1 MSVIDKNKI
10 FFGLLHY
17 VFSEQNNVNWAFKT
31 SLVNFTGINTEVDN
45 QKYKKDDL
53 TNSII
58 EYIYDVKPYHL
69 QFEQYIE
76 KYSSQ
81 QDDVSVDISEKTSI
95 DINIRIDAVTSE
107 IDDIGNMS
115 DIEYMDTHMANRL
128 FLTKTQDKE
137 LIRDYLNTHFKGI
150 TVDGNKFNIDKS
162 GYDAFLYDNT
172 MYDYPTL
179 SCKYCLVDLN
189 ERYNY
194 PYTKKFIQVGTNVL
208 VLNTEKEISKSN
220 ISIIRKYNNNE
231 EEIFDYSIENNTITL
246 FSGIKNYEKITVYY
260 VQESDNKRA
269 FVYVGSS
276 FVENDDENDLKKF
289 VNYTERRFKLP
300 NTGIDTGKI
309 TVHIEKNGTSIPTN
323 GYEMEGDSIL
333 VYDPNLTENS
343 ILIIGVI
350 DYKYIYDK
358 IYNWEDIY
366 GQANNVTTFDSYY
379 SNISNIQHLDGNNLL
394 RPYYEKERPSELCV
408 SQPYGYLMLHTY
420 NKDNKLLY
428 IHNVDYKNDQ
438 SNVPMAYK
446 TKLLNPLKIGD
457 KEILLEDGS
466 NLNLPYKEL
475 NYLIPGKI
483 FVNNEIIAFY
493 DYEKLSD
500 NSIKLKKIKRGFQ
513 GSYLNNLIDTNM
525 DIYTYNENMDKIIK
539 NSIKSIS
546 YQVKNSENQFIIN
559 GEIGEND
566 IEVLRKPIIKLLT
579 DINFDSK
586 SFKISSNSIELP
598 TENKKGYLYIN
609 DDKIMFSRIEKN
621 DDETFSIYDFNIDK
635 EYKSS
640 ESYILSKKYIE
651 VKQDEYEIKSEEYF
665 EEKYNDDNQKQEY
678 TKLKHYIEFVVPPLN
693 NEIITINNRN

>member
-1 MSVIDKNKI
+1 M
-10 FFGLLHY
+10 
-17 VFSEQNNVNWAFKT
+17 
-31 SLVNFTGINTEVDN
+31 
-45 QKYKKDDL
+45 
-53 TNSII
+53 
-58 EYIYDVKPYHL
+58 
-69 QFEQYIE
+69 
-76 KYSSQ
+76 
-81 QDDVSVDISEKTSI
+81 
-95 DINIRIDAVTSE
+95 TSE

-137 LIRDYLNTHFKGI
+137 LIKDYLNTHFKGI
-150 TVDGNKFNIDKS
+150 TVDGSKFNIDKS
-162 GYDAFLYDNT
+162 GYDAFLYDST
-172 MYDYPTL
+172 LYDYPTL
-179 SCKYCLVDLN
+179 SCKYFLVDLN

-231 EEIFDYSIENNTITL
+231 EQIFDYSIENNTITL

-323 GYEMEGDSIL
+323 GYEMDGDSIL

-343 ILIIGVI
+343 ILTIGVI

-366 GQANNVTTFDSYY
+366 GQANNVTSFDSYY
-379 SNISNIQHLDGNNLL
+379 SNVSNIQHLDGNNLL

-408 SQPYGYLMLHTY
+408 SQPYGYLMLHSY
-420 NKDNKLLY
+420 NKDNKLLS

-438 SNVPMAYK
+438 SNVPMVYK

-475 NYLIPGKI
+475 NILMPGKI

-513 GSYLNNLIDTNM
+513 GSYLNNVINTDM
-525 DIYTYNENMDKIIK
+525 DIYAYNENMDKVIK

-579 DINFDSK
+579 DINFDST
-586 SFKISSNSIELP
+586 SFKISSDSIELP

-609 DDKIMFSRIEKN
+609 DDKVMFSRIEKN
-621 DDETFSIYDFNIDK
+621 EDETFSIYDFNIDK

-665 EEKYNDDNQKQEY
+665 EEKS
-678 TKLKHYIEFVVPPLN
+678 KLYYDSFFV
-693 NEIITINNRN
+693 II